1 VTIHLFSL
9 TRVVAVVAGTVLGTG
24 TAPGQS
30 TFGAILGT
38 VRDPAGAVVATC
50 IVTLENKGTSAKRS
64 VLSDQT
70 GAYAISNL
78 EPGVYVVTMEASG
91 FQVGRYPNIELL
103 ARQTV
108 RVDGLLALAT
118 QVASVNVNADVATVL
133 NTEVSNIAET
143 KTARELVDLPI
154 AITSRS
160 TGSTSPMSTLTT
172 QPGVQ
177 TDASGNISVVGSKP
191 SMLSISIDG
200 ITSMGPRSSAPL
212 TELFPSFNAIAE
224 IRVSEVNN
232 SAEFGGI
239 SDITTV
245 SKSGTNS
252 FHGGVFENL
261 QNTVMNA
268 RNPFSATVPKL
279 IMNNFGFFLGGPVLA
294 PKLYNGRDKTFFFV
308 GYEGLRLPRQT
319 VVVESVPSLALR
331 SGNLS
336 AYPKAVLDPLSGL
349 PFTGNQIPIN
359 RISPLSLDTL
369 KYLFPLP
376 NTGPSTSLANN
387 YVQNFP
393 TPISSNQA
401 DLRLDRNISS
411 KQTTFGRFTYKKR
424 AVQVAPVNGGAV
436 NGSALLG
443 PFSLPEVDFGL
454 TVAHNY
460 VISPA
465 LVNEARGGYNGV
477 NTATTFGI
485 SAVQIASQLGLT
497 GLPRPYPDGSAVPN
511 FSIAG
516 FQQTGGNS
524 SRISRQ
530 NTFQILD
537 NLTWNK
543 SRHAVRF
550 GGDFRY
556 MRGLSTNVYA
566 PQRLGVYTFNNAVTS
581 SLIGNPFGAFLLGI
595 PDKTQL
601 NTVNQPDSHGY
612 AKAYAFYAQDD
623 WKITSRLTLNF
634 GLRWEYHPMFD
645 DHLLNGSNFLL
656 DYSSVVNGSRVNGAV
671 VISNQEAFKILN
683 ADFAEAIAPTPI
695 LAAAQVG
702 IPESLRF
709 SQKTDFSPR
718 FGFAWRP
725 LADGKLV
732 IRGGYGRFIQG
743 SLGALLGAAYAIH
756 SANQSFYN
764 QQIVNGKPTL
774 TFPYPFPAKLAQP
787 GTQFFQ
793 QAGEIHFKD
802 PTVDQWNLTV
812 ERDLGF
818 GTGLRL
824 SYSGSHG
831 NELGRQGNADQL
843 PVNTTGYTAGSSLL
857 LYPAWGLVQIET
869 NGGRSNYHSLAAVIN
884 KRFSKGLQ
892 LQSSYTFLR
901 NLTNAQGYNPS
912 AFASEAG
919 GLVTDLRDKQI
930 DYGNVAFSRRHRFL
944 STFLY
949 QLPFGRRGSIFK
961 GANTV
966 MDRLIGGWEM
976 AGVLLF
982 QSGPFLTVTVP
993 GADPSGTGFPLL
1005 IGNGRADIVAGA
1017 NLYAADQTPQ
1027 RWLNAA
1033 AFTIPASSIGR
1044 YPTAPVGNIQGPGTQ
1059 AVSMSLTKAI
1069 RFTESVR
1076 LQIGGQAA
1084 NLLNHVNYA
1093 PPNTTFNTA
1102 SFGTISNVQSAE
1114 GAGPRQLQITA
1125 RLTF

>member
-1 VTIHLFSL
+1 MTTHSARNVRLSGAL
-9 TRVVAVVAGTVLGTG
+9 AAVILGATL
-24 TAPGQS
+24 AQAQS
-30 TFGAILGT
+30 TFGSIVGT
-38 VRDPAGAVVATC
+38 VHDPGGAVVTNC
-50 IVTLENKGTSAKRS
+50 IIIAQNTGTSTKRS
-64 VLSDQT
+64 VLSDET
-70 GAYAISNL
+70 GSYVFTNL
-78 EPGVYVVTMEASG
+78 EPGVYSVSMEASG
-91 FQVGRYPNIELL
+91 FQVAKYSEVELQ

-108 RVDGLLALAT
+108 RVDGQLSLSTQTAT
-118 QVASVNVNADVATVL
+118 VNVNAEAAAVL

-143 KTARELVDLPI
+143 KTGRELNDLPI

-177 TDASGNISVVGSKP
+177 TDSSGNISVVGSKP
-191 SMLSISIDG
+191 SMMSISVDG
-200 ITSMGPRSSAPL
+200 ISSMGPRSSAPL
-212 TELFPSFNAIAE
+212 SELFPSFNSIAE
-224 IRVSEVNN
+224 IRVSQVNN

-252 FHGGVFENL
+252 FHGGLFENL

-279 IMNNFGFFLGGPVLA
+279 IMNNFGFYVGGPLTV
-294 PKLYNGRDKTFFFV
+294 PKLYNGHDKTFFFL
-308 GYEGLRLPRQT
+308 GYEGLRLPRET
-319 VVVESVPSLALR
+319 VVVDSVPSLALR
-331 SGNLS
+331 RGDLS
-336 AYPKAVLDPLSGL
+336 VYSKPVLDPLSGA
-349 PFTGNQIPIN
+349 PFPGNRIPTD
-359 RISPLSLDTL
+359 RISPLSLNTL
-369 KYLFPLP
+369 KYLFPIP
-376 NTGPSTSLANN
+376 NTGSSNSIANN

-393 TPISSNQA
+393 TPISSDQA
-401 DLRLDRNISS
+401 DLRLDHNISAT
-411 KQTTFGRFTYKKR
+411 QTVFARLSYKDR
-424 AVQVAPVNGGAV
+424 AVKVAPVQGGAV
-436 NGSALLG
+436 NGSPLLG
-443 PFSLPEVDFGL
+443 PFSLPETDFGL

-460 VISPA
+460 VISPR
-465 LVNEARGGYNGV
+465 LVNELRSGYSGS
-477 NTATTFGI
+477 NTATRFGI
-485 SAVQIASQLGLT
+485 SSSQIAGELGLS
-497 GLPRPYPDGSAVPN
+497 GLPQPYPDGNAVPN
-511 FSIAG
+511 FAISG
-516 FQQTGGNS
+516 FQQTGGNA
-524 SRISRQ
+524 SRVSRQ
-530 NTFQILD
+530 NTTQFLD
-537 NLTWNK
+537 NLTWTH
-543 SRHAVRF
+543 SRHTVKI
-550 GGDFRY
+550 GGDYRY

-566 PQRLGVYTFNNAVTS
+566 AQRLGVYTFNNAVTS
-581 SLIGNPFGAFLLGI
+581 SLIGNPYGAFLLGI

-601 NTVNQPDSHGY
+601 NTVLQPDSHGY

-623 WKITSRLTLNF
+623 WKVTPRLTLNF

-645 DHLLNGSNFLL
+645 DRLLNGSNFLL
-656 DYSSVVNGSRVNGAV
+656 DYSSIANGVRTNGAV
-671 VISNQEAFKILN
+671 VISNQEAFNILN
-683 ADFAEAIAPTPI
+683 RDFAEAIAPTPI
-695 LAAAQVG
+695 LTAAQAG

-718 FGFAWRP
+718 FGFAWR
-725 LADGKLV
+725 ATSDGKLV

-764 QQIVNGKPTL
+764 QQVVNGAPTL

-793 QAGEIHFKD
+793 QAGDIHFKD
-802 PTVDQWNLTV
+802 PTVDQWNVTI

-818 GTGLRL
+818 ATGLRL

-843 PVNTTGYTAGSSLL
+843 PPNTTGYKAGSPLL
-857 LYPAWGLVQIET
+857 LYPLWGLVQIET
-869 NGGRSNYHSLAAVIN
+869 NGGRSNYDALEAVVN
-884 KRFSKGLQ
+884 KRLSQGVQFQ
-892 LQSSYTFLR
+892 ASYAWLR

-912 AFASEAG
+912 SFASEAG

-944 STFLY
+944 ATFLY
-949 QLPFGRRGSIFK
+949 NLPFGRTGRLFK
-961 GANTV
+961 RSPAAV
-966 MDRLIGGWEM
+966 DQVIGGWKL
-976 AGVLLF
+976 AGVLLY

-1005 IGNGRADIVAGA
+1005 IGNGRADIVSGA
-1017 NLYAADQTPQ
+1017 NVYASQQTPQ
-1027 RWLNAA
+1027 QWLNPG
-1033 AFTIPASSIGR
+1033 AFLVPANNIGR

-1059 AVSMSLTKAI
+1059 AISMSLTKAI
-1069 RFTESVR
+1069 RFGEAAR

-1084 NLLNHVNYA
+1084 NLFNHVNYA